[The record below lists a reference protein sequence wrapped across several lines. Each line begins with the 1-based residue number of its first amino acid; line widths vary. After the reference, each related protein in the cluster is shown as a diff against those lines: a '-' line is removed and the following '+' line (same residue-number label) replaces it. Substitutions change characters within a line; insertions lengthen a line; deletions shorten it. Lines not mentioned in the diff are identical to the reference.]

1 MAEQRERK
9 PGTGVAF
16 ANKNKKEDWHADWT
30 GEFAAH
36 DGTIYYLNVSKKVS
50 GHSNQEY
57 ISVSLGKPKV
67 AKATPSNASAA
78 PIHDMIDDIPF

>member
-30 GEFAAH
+30 GEFADL
-36 DGTIYYLNVSKKVS
+36 DGNIYYLNVSKKVS

-57 ISVSLGKPKV
+57 ISVSLGKPKL
-67 AKATPSNASAA
+67 AKATPSNAAPK

>member
-16 ANKNKKEDWHADWT
+16 VNKNKKEDWHADWT
-30 GEFAAH
+30 GEFADL
-36 DGTIYYLNVSKKVS
+36 DGNIYYLNVSKKVS

-67 AKATPSNASAA
+67 AKAAPSNAAPK

>member
-16 ANKNKKEDWHADWT
+16 VNNNKKEDWHADWT
-30 GEFAAH
+30 GEFADL
-36 DGTIYYLNVSKKVS
+36 DGNIYYLNISKKVS

-57 ISVSLGKPKV
+57 ISVSLGKPKL
-67 AKATPSNASAA
+67 AKSTPSNAAPK